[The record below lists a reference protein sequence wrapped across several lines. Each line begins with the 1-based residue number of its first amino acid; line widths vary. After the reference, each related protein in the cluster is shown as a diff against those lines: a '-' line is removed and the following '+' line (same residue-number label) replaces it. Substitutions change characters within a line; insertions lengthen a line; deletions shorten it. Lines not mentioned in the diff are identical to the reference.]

1 MVAQRAALKQ
11 TQTLNSDLWGRGH
24 SDGARVL
31 QETLNYLEP
40 GITIFD
46 ARLQLIFAN
55 RRFLELRDIPDE
67 LGRVGT
73 TFEEQV
79 RFRAERGDY
88 GAGDVEEIV
97 KDHVELARQFE
108 SHCVERVCADGTVL
122 EIRGNP
128 LPGGGFIAVYTDITR
143 RKKAEQELA
152 VNVSQLEMA
161 KEKFELQA
169 AEMAR
174 MAEQLSLEKERAEL
188 ADRAKS
194 DFLAAASHELRTPL
208 NAIIGFSQVIRS
220 TPPETLDVDE
230 ALEYVEHIYEAGS
243 YLLEL
248 INDVLDISKVEA
260 GKDEL
265 LEEPIDVRDL
275 VGSVVRMFHERADT
289 AGLQLA
295 AEFDHALPRLI
306 ADPRKIKQVLINIV
320 FNAIKFTPRSGLI
333 TLRAWARRDSGY
345 VFQVIDTGVGIAIG
359 DIPKALSLFG
369 QIDSELARKQKGT
382 GLGLPLS
389 KKFVEMHS
397 GSLDLQ
403 SELGVGTTV
412 TVRLPP
418 ERILAED
425 GVANE
430 VGVGK

>member
-1 MVAQRAALKQ
+1 MATQSAVLEQRQ
-11 TQTLNSDLWGRGH
+11 TSSCDLCGRSP
-24 SDGARVL
+24 SDGARAL
-31 QETLNYLEP
+31 QETLNHLEP
-40 GITIFD
+40 GVTIFD

-55 RRFLELRDIPDE
+55 RRFLELRDIPNE

-73 TFEEQV
+73 TFEDQV

-97 KDHVELARQFE
+97 KEHVELARRFE
-108 SHCVERVCADGTVL
+108 AHCVERVCADGTVL

-152 VNVSQLEMA
+152 FNISQLEFA
-161 KEKFELQA
+161 KEKFELQGA
-169 AEMAR
+169 GMAQ
-174 MAEQLSLEKERAEL
+174 MAEELLQEKERAEM

-194 DFLAAASHELRTPL
+194 QFLAAASHELRTPL

-220 TPPETLDVDE
+220 TPSGALDFDKV
-230 ALEYVEHIYEAGS
+230 LEYVEHIHEAGS
-243 YLLEL
+243 HLLDL
-248 INDVLDISKVEA
+248 INDVLDISKVES
-260 GKDEL
+260 GEDEL
-265 LEEPIDVRDL
+265 LEEPIDVREL
-275 VGSVVRMFHERADT
+275 VGSVVRMLHVRADT

-295 AEFDHALPRLI
+295 VELDHALPRLF

-320 FNAIKFTPRSGLI
+320 FNAIKFTPQSGRV

-345 VFQVIDTGVGIAIG
+345 VVQVIDTGVGIAMA

-369 QIDSELARKQKGT
+369 QIDSEQARKQNGT

-389 KKFVEMHS
+389 KKLVEMHS

-418 ERILAED
+418 ERILGED
-425 GVANE
+425 GKVEA
-430 VGVGK
+430 